1 MCHATMSGNK
11 RSKSITESGF
21 ELVLNYS
28 DELINKEISLSYQ
41 RKKKE
46 RKKLLPFL
54 LKTVNFI
61 SYLPLYCKHKGEFF
75 NIVLSKNR
83 QLCPDS
89 GQEQRDILFHFY
101 TTAVQSLFTP
111 YGNMD
116 IFLWPALVTGLTT
129 CSSYHSKM
137 APVSER
143 SQQGGLLLSLG
154 CTGPKNQSCRQ
165 VKSKE
170 VLSAAAVKELGQKK
184 KIITTHLITHS
195 GLRQRNTKAETECN
209 DIKGDSRY
217 VFSKTN
223 RHSKQPFSLPPTP
236 SPPSVTNGGSNFVIR
251 WL

>member
-61 SYLPLYCKHKGEFF
+61 SYLPLYCKHRGEFF

-116 IFLWPALVTGLTT
+116 IFLWPALVTGLTN
-129 CSSYHSKM
+129 M
-137 APVSER
+137 
-143 SQQGGLLLSLG
+143 LLLSQQNG
-154 CTGPKNQSCRQ
+154 TGIREVSAGWLIIIIRLYGSQ
-165 VKSKE
+165 KS
-170 VLSAAAVKELGQKK
+170 VL
-184 KIITTHLITHS
+184 
-195 GLRQRNTKAETECN
+195 
-209 DIKGDSRY
+209 
-217 VFSKTN
+217 
-223 RHSKQPFSLPPTP
+223 
-236 SPPSVTNGGSNFVIR
+236 
-251 WL
+251 